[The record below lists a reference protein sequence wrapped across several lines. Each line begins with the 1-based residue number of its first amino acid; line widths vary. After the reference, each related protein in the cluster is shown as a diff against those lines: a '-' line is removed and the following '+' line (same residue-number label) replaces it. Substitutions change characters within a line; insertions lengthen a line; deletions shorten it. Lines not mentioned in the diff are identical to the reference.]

1 MNPKLDFQM
10 KQYFAESAT
19 WFPPLLPDASVL
31 DRRARIWA
39 IAALTRTPLPPSVK
53 MNDVILNLPSGATR
67 VRIFHGHNG
76 SDEPVPLIVYFHG
89 GGWVI
94 GDVET
99 HTGSCA
105 RLAHEANAI
114 VASVDYPLA
123 PESSWEKITVASY
136 EAAFALANDRNLIA
150 PGAPLALVGDSAGA
164 HLATVTAIR
173 ARDEASFRI
182 KLQGLLY
189 PCIEPE
195 FDTPSYNECAKGPS
209 LTKADMR
216 WYWQQFAGA
225 DQSLADYRIA
235 PSRAN
240 SLEDVAPVYMVTAG
254 CDPLCDDGRRYTQ
267 LLRKCNVH
275 VTHDEFD
282 SLPHG
287 FLRFPKYSHAV
298 GVAISRINHQIG
310 NLLRA

>member
-10 KQYFAESAT
+10 RQYFAESAA
-19 WFPPLLPDASVL
+19 WFSPLSPEASAL
-31 DRRARIWA
+31 ERRARIWA

-53 MNDVILNLPSGATR
+53 MNDVSLDLPSGTTR
-67 VRIFHGHNG
+67 IRFFHGHNG
-76 SDEPVPLIVYFHG
+76 LDEQVPLIVYFHG

-123 PESSWEKITVASY
+123 PESSWEKITSISY
-136 EAAFALANDRNLIA
+136 EAALALSKDHHLIA
-150 PGAPLALVGDSAGA
+150 PSAPVALVGDSAGA

-173 ARDEASFRI
+173 ARDEESFCI
-182 KLQGLLY
+182 SLQGLLY
-189 PCIEPE
+189 PCIEPR
-195 FDTPSYNECAKGPS
+195 FDTPSYNECAMGPA
-209 LTKADMR
+209 LTKADMQ
-216 WYWQQFAGA
+216 WYWQQFAGH

-235 PSRAN
+235 PSRAS
-240 SLEDVAPVYMVTAG
+240 SLANLAPVYLVTAG
-254 CDPLCDDGRRYTQ
+254 CDPLCDDGRRYAEQ
-267 LLRKCNVH
+267 LRECNVY

-287 FLRFPKYSHAV
+287 FLRFPKYSSAV
-298 GVAISRINHQIG
+298 DNAITRLNHRIG
-310 NLLRA
+310 ELLRT